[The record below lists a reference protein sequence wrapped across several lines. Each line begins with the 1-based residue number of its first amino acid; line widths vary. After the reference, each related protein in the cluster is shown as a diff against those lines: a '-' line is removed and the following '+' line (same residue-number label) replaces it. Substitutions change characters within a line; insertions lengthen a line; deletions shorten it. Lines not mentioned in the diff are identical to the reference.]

1 VRILALET
9 VTRAGSL
16 AVYSSDGPGPAVLGD
31 DARTHGV
38 RLPGELLDFVQA
50 AGFTL
55 PDIDAFAVVTGPGS
69 FTGLRIG
76 LATIQ
81 GLALAGGRPAIGIP
95 TLEAMAGGWIDASAG
110 EATRLGVW
118 LDAARGDVFYAAY
131 DVDAGATLETARIL
145 WTHR

>member
-1 VRILALET
+1 MRILALET

-16 AVYSSDGPGPAVLGD
+16 AIATSDGPGLAALGD
-31 DARTHGV
+31 PARTHGV
-38 RLPGELLDFVQA
+38 RLPAELLEFVRT

-95 TLEAMAGGWIDASAG
+95 TL
-110 EATRLGVW
+110 
-118 LDAARGDVFYAAY
+118 
-131 DVDAGATLETARIL
+131 
-145 WTHR
+145 